1 MPTKDSF
8 LEVSRSLPS
17 SSCMKPQDS
26 EQLSNVKDVGMAETP
41 ASDSSL
47 LTGMKAGGKQQ
58 NVEVLTMRIIA
69 GVCENMI

>member
-47 LTGMKAGGKQQ
+47 LTGMKAGGK
-58 NVEVLTMRIIA
+58 
-69 GVCENMI
+69 